1 LTDERLVVRATLAF
15 FADLDRQ
22 LRADRGPSGE
32 PSTNDFQA
40 FELLEIIE
48 RFATGFW
55 GLPELIPG
63 RHDYRLLIAAGQ
75 LVRAFSVVGQLAP
88 DGAVELITLD
98 IDTGTHW
105 T

>member
-1 LTDERLVVRATLAF
+1 LSDQRVVVRATLTF

-22 LRADRGPSGE
+22 LRAERGPNGE

-40 FELLEIIE
+40 FELLEIVE

-55 GLPELIPG
+55 QLPELIPG
-63 RHDYRLLIAAGQ
+63 RTDYRLLIATGQ

-88 DGAVELITLD
+88 NGAVELITID
-98 IDTGTHW
+98 IDTGNDW

>member
-1 LTDERLVVRATLAF
+1 LSDQRVVVRATLTF

-22 LRADRGPSGE
+22 LRAERGPNGE

-40 FELLEIIE
+40 FELLEIVE

-55 GLPELIPG
+55 QLPELIPG
-63 RHDYRLLIAAGQ
+63 RTDYRLLIATGQ
-75 LVRAFSVVGQLAP
+75 LMRAFSVVGQLAP
-88 DGAVELITLD
+88 DGAVELISLE
-98 IDTGTHW
+98 IDTGNDW